1 MALPMTLSHIDRVT
15 KVEER
20 FTSVHVSG
28 IGKEAVFR
36 SKSIGWWITLSSGV
50 SLYVGEDSAGFK
62 ERDKVKLTLGR
73 MV

>member
-1 MALPMTLSHIDRVT
+1 MIVHIDCVT

-20 FTSVHVSG
+20 FTSVYVSG
-28 IGKEAVFR
+28 IGKEAIFQN
-36 SKSIGWWITLSSGV
+36 KSIGWWITLSSGI

-62 ERDKVKLTLGR
+62 ERDKIQLTFGR